1 MIDIKKAKEV
11 FKNYVQNYDPND
23 EKVKLK
29 IAHIERTSA
38 VAKETAQYLK
48 LTEEDILLA
57 ELIGLLHDIGRFE
70 QIKRYHTFVDK
81 ISVNHGEF
89 GVKILFNDGL
99 ITKFIKDRK
108 YDEIIKKAIL
118 NHNRGKI
125 EEGLNEKELL
135 HSKIIRDS
143 DKTDIFYTLT
153 FGDVKA
159 IWEKEDFSEDKI
171 SEEIYREFMEDK
183 AINYKNRITSADIL
197 VSHFAYVYDFNFNYG
212 LKLIYNNGYIDKLF
226 NRFRFKDQ
234 EVNKQYI
241 EIYKTAKE
249 YVKNKV
255 NALTYHNAK
264 DGQELAT
271 KIKEFMGMREAAK
284 KKIVEQGYIT
294 ATKYDVTKIHDK
306 LVAIF
311 GEKKED

>member
-1 MIDIKKAKEV
+1 MIDIKKAKEE

-29 IAHIERTSA
+29 IAHIERTSL
-38 VAKETAQYLK
+38 VAKNTAKYLK
-48 LTEEDILLA
+48 LSEEDILLA

-89 GVKILFNDGL
+89 GVKILFDDGL
-99 ITKFIKDRK
+99 ITKFIEDRK

-135 HSKIIRDS
+135 HAKIIRDS

-171 SEEIYREFMEDK
+171 SNEIYREFIEGK
-183 AINYKNRITSADIL
+183 VINYKNRNTSADIL
-197 VSHFAYVYDFNFNYG
+197 VSHFAYVYDFNFKYG
-212 LKLIYNNGYIDKLF
+212 LKLIYDNGYIDKLF
-226 NRFRFKDQ
+226 NRFKFKDQ
-234 EVNKQYI
+234 EENKQYI
-241 EIYKTAKE
+241 EIYKTAKG
-249 YVKNKV
+249 YVKNKLEEI
-255 NALTYHNAK
+255 N
-264 DGQELAT
+264 D
-271 KIKEFMGMREAAK
+271 
-284 KKIVEQGYIT
+284 
-294 ATKYDVTKIHDK
+294 
-306 LVAIF
+306 
-311 GEKKED
+311 